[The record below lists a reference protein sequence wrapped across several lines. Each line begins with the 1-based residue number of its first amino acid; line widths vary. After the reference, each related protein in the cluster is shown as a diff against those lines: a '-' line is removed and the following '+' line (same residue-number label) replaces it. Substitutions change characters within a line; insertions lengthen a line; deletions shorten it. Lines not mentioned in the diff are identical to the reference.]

1 LDYQFRIGA
10 NVFPAKAPSTPV
22 EMFAECLKAI
32 GSISDI
38 NQQPSIDKASYTL
51 VNSVNTAALLDTATS
66 VSSQYSGSFY
76 IGIDVENYAN
86 APKDQ
91 IFTGYNTN
99 TEDVY
104 AMLNFGTQTG
114 GNNVRFDTFCNFDCV
129 VICENNTCYV
139 KF

>member
-1 LDYQFRIGA
+1 
-10 NVFPAKAPSTPV
+10 
-22 EMFAECLKAI
+22 MFAECLKAI

-76 IGIDVENYAN
+76 IGIDLESYAN
-86 APKDQ
+86 ADKSSL
-91 IFTGYNTN
+91 FSGYNTN
-99 TEDVY
+99 TEDIY
-104 AMLNFGTQTG
+104 AMLTYGTQTAA
-114 GNNVRFDTFCNFDCV
+114 GNMRFDTFANFDCV
-129 VICENNTCYV
+129 IICENNTAYC